1 MLFFQA
7 MEATF
12 NFYIRISVLTE
23 QAFEPQDLISFGEEN
38 LQSYVG
44 ILGTV
49 IFKIKKVPTEIYSY
63 RARYECQITLRSLS
77 ISSDTL
83 NQQGKTIIHFM
94 IGKYKEHKDLRFT
107 TEGLIPKR

>member
-1 MLFFQA
+1 

-12 NFYIRISVLTE
+12 NFNIRISILTD

-49 IFKIKKVPTEIYSY
+49 KFEIKKVPTDIYSCV
-63 RARYECQITLRSLS
+63 ARYECQITLRSLS
-77 ISSDTL
+77 LSSDTL

-94 IGKYKEHKDLRFT
+94 IGKYREHKNLRFT